1 MCYLDPWDSCVFGEG
16 WMVDDGEIR
25 DGVMVL
31 VFEIGGIICICV
43 YG

>member
-31 VFEIGGIICICV
+31 WCWFLKLEG
-43 YG
+43 